1 MQFKNIL
8 VPVDFSNC
16 SIVALRVA
24 IGLAKLTRS
33 KLHLVNA
40 VHIHAPQPDLIGGS
54 LMESIISDY
63 ESQVKESYEE
73 LEKEVVE
80 LNDVPHENDRFLAY
94 LTDAIYAE
102 VENKK
107 IDLIVMGTRENHES
121 IEHLTGTNAS
131 DVIEMASCPVLVI
144 PENVKSFQPKNIGF
158 ASDLNT
164 LKDFK
169 KLGLIQHIAKLYDAN
184 VLVFHITD
192 EPEKI
197 TSKHQQ
203 NIEKTKNALGDIEC
217 SVRTVES
224 RSVVD
229 GINEFA
235 VKHSLDLL
243 VMMPRK
249 SNLFTR
255 LFRKSITKRLAID
268 SKIPLLTFQ
277 DS

>member
-8 VPVDFSNC
+8 VPVDFSKC
-16 SIVALRVA
+16 SILALKVA
-24 IGLAKLTRS
+24 IGIAKLTQS

-54 LMESIISDY
+54 LMESVISDY
-63 ESQVKESYEE
+63 ESQVKESYAE

-80 LNDVPHENDRFLAY
+80 LKDVPHENDQFLAY
-94 LTDAIYAE
+94 LTDAIFAE

-107 IDLIVMGTRENHES
+107 IDMIIMGTRENHET
-121 IEHLTGTNAS
+121 IEHLTGTNTS

-144 PENVKSFQPKNIGF
+144 PENVKTFQPKIIGF

-169 KLGLIQHIAKLYDAN
+169 KLSLIQQFANLYQAS
-184 VLVFHITD
+184 VMVFHISD
-192 EPEKI
+192 EPEKL
-197 TSKHQQ
+197 TAKHQQ
-203 NIEKTKNALGDIEC
+203 IIEKTKAALGDIEC

-224 RSVVD
+224 KSVID

-235 VKHSLDLL
+235 LKHSLDLL

-249 SNLFTR
+249 YNLFTR